1 MRLPSYRTL
10 RAWTFASAGLAV
22 SALGLTGAAAAQAV
36 PSTRVVLG
44 TDGHGVHVDQRN
56 GIVFT
61 YDRSAAKRYKRI
73 AGRLVITNCDNVS
86 RSSSDGLILDTGGGG
101 VEIRAPKRRAPIV
114 DGDLIHADFCTL
126 SLPVSRDQ
134 ERVVATVPLSA
145 VGVEYLD
152 QRRVAGRVLS
162 VVAAPARFRDR
173 LLRALGAVRLTSQQT
188 IPPGGKLGAYASGEH
203 LYVAERD
210 QAGLLLFWQIDG
222 PVTRTN
228 MIPFVTDP
236 TMLGPDARGIQQRE

>member
-22 SALGLTGAAAAQAV
+22 SALGLTGAATAQTV
-36 PSTRVVLG
+36 SSPRVVLG

-73 AGRLVITNCDNVS
+73 AGRIVITNCDNVS
-86 RSSSDGLILDTGGGG
+86 RSSSGGPILDTGGGG

-134 ERVVATVPLSA
+134 ERVVATVPLST

-152 QRRVAGRVLS
+152 QRRVARRVLS
-162 VVAAPARFRDR
+162 VLAARFRDR
-173 LLRALGAVRLTSQQT
+173 LLTALGAVQLTSQQT
-188 IPPGGKLGAYASGEH
+188 IPPAGKLGAYASGEH

-210 QAGLLLFWQIDG
+210 RAGLLLFWQIDG

>member
-1 MRLPSYRTL
+1 VRMPPYGPVRVWASV
-10 RAWTFASAGLAV
+10 SAGLAFA
-22 SALGLTGAAAAQAV
+22 ALALPGGAAAQAA

-44 TDGHGVHVDQRN
+44 TDGHGVHVDERN

-73 AGRLVITNCDNVS
+73 AGRIVITDCVNVS

-114 DGDLIHADFCTL
+114 DGDLTHADFCTL
-126 SLPVSRDQ
+126 SLPVSRAR

-145 VGVEYLD
+145 IGVEYLD
-152 QRRVAGRVLS
+152 QRRVARRVLS
-162 VVAAPARFRDR
+162 VVAVPAPG
-173 LLRALGAVRLTSQQT
+173 LLRALGAVLLTSQQT
-188 IPPGGKLGAYASGEH
+188 IPPAGKLGAYVSGEH

-236 TMLGPDARGIQQRE
+236 LMLPPGPRGIQQRE

>member
-1 MRLPSYRTL
+1 
-10 RAWTFASAGLAV
+10 
-22 SALGLTGAAAAQAV
+22 LG
-36 PSTRVVLG
+36 SR
-44 TDGHGVHVDQRN
+44 GHRN

-73 AGRLVITNCDNVS
+73 AGRIVITNCDNVS
-86 RSSSDGLILDTGGGG
+86 RSSPDGLILDTGGGG
-101 VEIRAPKRRAPIV
+101 VEIRAPRRRAPIV

-173 LLRALGAVRLTSQQT
+173 LLRALGAVQLTSQQT
-188 IPPGGKLGAYASGEH
+188 IPPAGKLGAYVSGEH

-222 PVTRTN
+222 PVSRTN

-236 TMLGPDARGIQQRE
+236 TMLGPDARGIQQRA